1 MSGVEDSCAVPANSM
16 ESQERGSNHQ
26 RLVGY
31 APGGWDMF
39 HIGHLNVI
47 RRSREACDYLIVGV
61 ASDQSLF
68 LQKNRAPI
76 VPLEERI
83 EIVRAIRYVDE
94 VIVDDSPDKR
104 AAWAKRR
111 FDVLFKGN
119 DWLGTEKGE
128 RLEQRMAEIGV
139 RVHYLPYTPDTSSTM
154 LRSVLGTLT
163 DEDQIASGRTE

>member
-1 MSGVEDSCAVPANSM
+1 MSATGPIAGGDG
-16 ESQERGSNHQ
+16 ESGNQ

-61 ASDQSLF
+61 ASDESLF
-68 LQKNRAPI
+68 LQKQRKPI

-104 AAWAKRR
+104 KAWAKRR

-119 DWLGTEKGE
+119 DWKDTEKGA
-128 RLEQRMAEIGV
+128 RLEEAMAAVNV

-163 DEDQIASGRTE
+163 GE